1 MGRPCFKPTPHL
13 RSRVATAAGGGM
25 SHEDIALA
33 LGISRNTLE
42 KHFAHELS
50 VGASSKRMDAME
62 GLHRAA
68 KKGNV
73 AAAKQYLAGTMRT
86 APPPLPDPPKA
97 DTAAG
102 KKEQAQAAAKTA
114 QLGTEWEDLLKP
126 TSTTPLQ

>member
-1 MGRPCFKPTPHL
+1 
-13 RSRVATAAGGGM
+13 M

-42 KHFAHELS
+42 RYFANELS

-73 AAAKQYLAGTMRT
+73 AAAKQYLSGTMRT
-86 APPPLPDPPKA
+86 APPPPPHPSQA
-97 DTAAG
+97 RTEPPG

-114 QLGTEWEDLLKP
+114 QHGTEWEDLLKP
-126 TSTTPLQ
+126 ASTTPLQ